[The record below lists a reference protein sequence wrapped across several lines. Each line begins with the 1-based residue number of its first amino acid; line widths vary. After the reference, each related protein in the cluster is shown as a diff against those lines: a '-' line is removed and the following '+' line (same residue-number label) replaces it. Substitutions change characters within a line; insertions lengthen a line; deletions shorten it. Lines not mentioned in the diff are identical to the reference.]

1 MWRFFQILMHNNFRQ
16 TNAINMKFFIKALYA
31 GNTTSKS
38 KNLVVYSSSGTLI
51 LSSKLGKKLFSKKK
65 FFQILTHNNYK
76 QTDGIQLEIFTHAL
90 CWEYYSNPKN

>member
-38 KNLVVYSSSGTLI
+38 KNLVVIQFIRYPNFEIKTW
-51 LSSKLGKKLFSKKK
+51 KKT
-65 FFQILTHNNYK
+65 FFQK
-76 QTDGIQLEIFTHAL
+76 KVF
-90 CWEYYSNPKN
+90 SNFNA